1 MSLALQVFVTGLGA
15 GGVYGLVAI
24 GHTLI
29 YRLTGIVNFALGDLI
44 GLGVFGT
51 LLVAAGTGAVAQR
64 SVAAPRFLLAIVVG
78 LAVCALASAGS
89 YVYAVAPYVVRGWTL
104 GWVAATVA
112 IAFAIRTSLD
122 AVFSRSAY
130 VFPDPLPF
138 RRIGREGVVT
148 LAGASV
154 QVRTFYVIGLS
165 LVVAAVATITLERTR
180 FGRAL
185 QAVAADVEGARVV
198 GIPVERYVA
207 LAFAAVGAI
216 AALAAVAAAPSA
228 PFDVGAGTLLGL
240 KGLVAALLVRFSSPV
255 RAFVAGLGVGV
266 LEAAA
271 AGLVV
276 AGYQL
281 GPQYRD
287 VVPLALALL
296 LLLVRKPRFAEVVE

>member
-1 MSLALQVFVTGLGA
+1 MSLALQVALTGLGA

-44 GLGVFGT
+44 GLGVFAT

-64 SVAAPRFLLAIVVG
+64 SVAAPRFIVALAVG
-78 LAVCALASAGS
+78 LVVCALASAGS
-89 YVYAVAPYVVRGWTL
+89 YAYAVAPYVARGWTL

-112 IAFAIRTSLD
+112 IAFAIRTTLD

-154 QVRTFYVIGLS
+154 QVRTFYVIAVS
-165 LVVAAVATITLERTR
+165 LAVAAVATVTLERTR

-185 QAVAADVEGARVV
+185 QAVAADVEGARFV
-198 GIPVERYVA
+198 GIPVERYVT

-240 KGLVAALLVRFSSPV
+240 KGLVAALIVRFSSPL
-255 RAFVAGLGVGV
+255 RAFAAGLGVGV

-276 AGYQL
+276 SGYQL

-296 LLLVRKPRFAEVVE
+296 LLLIRKPRFAELVE

>member
-1 MSLALQVFVTGLGA
+1 MSLALQVVLTGLGA

-29 YRLTGIVNFALGDLI
+29 YRLTGIVHFGLGDLI
-44 GLGVFGT
+44 GLGVFTT
-51 LLVAAGTGAVAQR
+51 LLVAAGTGAVAQQ
-64 SVAAPRFLLAIVVG
+64 SVAAPRFLLALAAG
-78 LAVCALASAGS
+78 LAVCVLASAGS
-89 YVYAVAPYVVRGWTL
+89 YAYAVSPYVARGWTL

-112 IAFAIRTSLD
+112 IAFAIRATLD

-138 RRIGREGVVT
+138 HRIGRDGFVT
-148 LAGASV
+148 IGGASV
-154 QVRTFYVIGLS
+154 QVRTFYVLAVS
-165 LVVAAVATITLERTR
+165 LAIAAIATVTLERTR

-185 QAVAADVEGARVV
+185 QAVAEDAEGARFV
-198 GIPVERYVA
+198 GIPVERLVA
-207 LAFAAVGAI
+207 IAFGALGGI

-240 KGLVAALLVRFSSPV
+240 KGLVAALVVRFASPLL
-255 RAFVAGLGVGV
+255 AFAAGLGVGV
-266 LEAAA
+266 LESAV
-271 AGLVV
+271 AGLDV

-281 GPQYRD
+281 GPSYRD

-296 LLLVRKPRFAEVVE
+296 VVFARRPRFAALVE

>member
-1 MSLALQVFVTGLGA
+1 MSLALQVVLTGLGA

-29 YRLTGIVNFALGDLI
+29 YRLTGIVNFALGDVI
-44 GLGVFGT
+44 GLGVFAT
-51 LLVAAGTGAVAQR
+51 LFVAAGTGAVAQR
-64 SVAAPRFLLAIVVG
+64 SVAAPRFLVAIAVG
-78 LAVCALASAGS
+78 LAVCAVASAGS
-89 YVYAVAPYVVRGWTL
+89 YAYAVAPYVARGWTL

-112 IAFAIRTSLD
+112 VAFAIRTTLD

-138 RRIGREGVVT
+138 RRIGREGFVT

-154 QVRTFYVIGLS
+154 QVRTFYVIAVS
-165 LVVAAVATITLERTR
+165 LVVAAVATLTLERTR
-180 FGRAL
+180 FGRGL

-207 LAFAAVGAI
+207 LAFAAAGGI

-296 LLLVRKPRFAEVVE
+296 LLLARKPRFAELVE